1 MMLALFRIYQFSLKL
16 ILNRF
21 LNLMK
26 RIFLL
31 SAFLITSLF
40 QINIKAQCPVSGWA
54 SQNGVTG
61 GGSAAST
68 VVTTY
73 DQLKAAV
80 NSTAVKV
87 IHISGQI
94 TFPAAGRLT
103 LNNQTGKSILG
114 LAGAKLISVD
124 LTSGGSGILYAKN
137 SSNILIKNI
146 TFEGPGAYDVDGNDN
161 LTLDNCTSVWVDHCT
176 FQDALDGN
184 LDIKNASDLITVT
197 WTKFQYLK
205 APIPGGSGGSN
216 DHRFSNLFGSGD
228 DAVQDEGKLRIT
240 MQYCWWGPGVRER
253 MPRVRFG
260 KVHLLNNYFNS
271 SVSNYCIYAGFKAD
285 LLIEG
290 NYFENVKNPIRL
302 ETGTFTAAQLVSNTF
317 SGASGTMVGSGTAFT
332 PPYTIDKIASTDVKQ
347 TVMAGAG
354 AVLLQPTDCFFFA
367 TGEVSSKINSAASF
381 YPNPASEKIS
391 LRVFSKENNQPVQ
404 ISVKDFSGKS
414 ERVVY
419 NGTLNKGDNVIDA
432 ISINHIGKGVKLFQ
446 VKTNDNSFVQK
457 VIIK

>member
-1 MMLALFRIYQFSLKL
+1 
-16 ILNRF
+16 
-21 LNLMK
+21 MK
-26 RIFLL
+26 RIFLM
-31 SAFLITSLF
+31 SAFLIMSAF
-40 QINIKAQCPVSGWA
+40 QINVKAQCPVSGWA

-61 GGSAAST
+61 GGTATPT

-73 DQLKAAV
+73 DQLKAAI
-80 NSTAVKV
+80 NSTSVKV
-87 IHISGQI
+87 IQISGEI

-161 LTLDNCTSVWVDHCT
+161 LTIDNCTSVWVDHCT

-205 APIPGGSGGSN
+205 APIAGGSGGSN

-228 DAVQDEGKLRIT
+228 DATQDEGKLRIT

-253 MPRVRFG
+253 MPRVRYG

-271 SVSNYCIYAGFKAD
+271 SVSNYCVYAGYKAD

-302 ETGTFTAAQLVSNTF
+302 ETGNFTAAQLIDNTF
-317 SGASGTMVGSGTAFT
+317 SGASGTMAGSGTAFT
-332 PPYTIDKIASTDVKQ
+332 PPYTINKIASQDVKQ
-347 TVMAGAG
+347 TVTAGAG
-354 AVLLQPTDCFFFA
+354 AVLLQPTDCLFLA
-367 TGEVSSKINSAASF
+367 TNEVNSKNNSAFTF
-381 YPNPASEKIS
+381 YPNPASDQIS
-391 LRVFSKENNQPVQ
+391 LKVSSKENNKPVQ
-404 ISVKDFSGKS
+404 VKVTDMSGKY
-414 ERVVY
+414 EGLVY
-419 NGTLNKGDNVIDA
+419 NGTLNKGENTINS
-432 ISINHIGKGVKLFQ
+432 ISLKKLSKGVKLFE
-446 VKTNDNSFVQK
+446 VTTDDNSYVQK
-457 VIIK
+457 VIVK

>member
-1 MMLALFRIYQFSLKL
+1 
-16 ILNRF
+16 
-21 LNLMK
+21 MK

-31 SAFLITSLF
+31 SALLIMSAF
-40 QINIKAQCPVSGWA
+40 QVNMKAQCPVSGWA

-61 GGSAAST
+61 GGTATPT

-114 LAGAKLISVD
+114 LAGARLISVD
-124 LTSGGSGILYAKN
+124 LTSGGSGILYVKN

-161 LTLDNCTSVWVDHCT
+161 MTIDNCTSVWVDHCT

-197 WTKFQYLK
+197 WTKFEYLK

-228 DAVQDEGKLRIT
+228 DATQDEGKLRIT
-240 MQYCWWGPGVRER
+240 MQYCWWGPGVKER

-260 KVHLLNNYFNS
+260 KVHLVNNYFNS
-271 SVSNYCIYAGFKAD
+271 SVSNYCIYAGYKAD
-285 LLIEG
+285 LLIEK

-302 ETGTFTAAQLVSNTF
+302 ETGNFTAAQSVDNTF
-317 SGASGTMVGSGTAFT
+317 SGTSGTVAGSGTAFT
-332 PPYTIDKIASTDVKQ
+332 PPYTINKIASQDVKQ
-347 TVMAGAG
+347 TVIAGAG
-354 AVLLQPTDCFFFA
+354 AVLLQPTDCLFLA
-367 TGEVSSKINSAASF
+367 TGEVNSKNNPASLF
-381 YPNPASEKIS
+381 YPNPASEQIS
-391 LRVFSKENNQPVQ
+391 LKVFSKDNNKPVQ
-404 ISVKDFSGKS
+404 IAVTDFSGKS
-414 ERVVY
+414 EGVVY
-419 NGTLNKGDNVIDA
+419 NGILNKGDNTINS
-432 ISINHIGKGVKLFQ
+432 ISIKKLSKGVKLFV
-446 VKTNDNSFVQK
+446 VKTDDDSYTQK
-457 VIIK
+457 VIVK

>member
-1 MMLALFRIYQFSLKL
+1 
-16 ILNRF
+16 
-21 LNLMK
+21 MK

-31 SAFLITSLF
+31 SALLIMSAF
-40 QINIKAQCPVSGWA
+40 QVNMKAQCPVMGWA

-61 GGSAAST
+61 GGTATPT

-87 IHISGQI
+87 IHVSGQI
-94 TFPAAGRLT
+94 TFPTAGRLT
-103 LNNQTGKSILG
+103 LNNQNGKSILG
-114 LAGAKLISVD
+114 LAGARLISVD
-124 LTSGGSGILYAKN
+124 LTAGGSGILYVKN

-161 LTLDNCTSVWVDHCT
+161 MTIDNCTSVWVDHCT

-197 WTKFQYLK
+197 WTKFEYLK

-228 DAVQDEGKLRIT
+228 DATQDEGKLRIT

-253 MPRVRFG
+253 MPRVRYG

-285 LLIEG
+285 LLIES

-302 ETGTFTAAQLVSNTF
+302 ETGNFTAAQSVDNTF

-332 PPYTIDKIASTDVKQ
+332 PPYTINKIASQDVKQ
-347 TVMAGAG
+347 TVIAGAG
-354 AVLLQPTDCFFFA
+354 AVLLQPTDCLLLA
-367 TGEVSSKINSAASF
+367 AGEVNSKNNSASLF
-381 YPNPASEKIS
+381 YPNPASEQIS
-391 LRVFSKENNQPVQ
+391 LKVFSKENNKPVQ
-404 ISVKDFSGKS
+404 ISVTDFSGKS
-414 ERVVY
+414 EGVVY
-419 NGTLNKGDNVIDA
+419 NGTLNKGENTINA
-432 ISINHIGKGVKLFQ
+432 ISLKKLSKGVKLFV
-446 VKTNDNSFVQK
+446 VKTDDDSYTQK
-457 VIIK
+457 VIVK

>member
-1 MMLALFRIYQFSLKL
+1 
-16 ILNRF
+16 
-21 LNLMK
+21 MK
-26 RIFLL
+26 KIFLL
-31 SAFLITSLF
+31 SALVISALF
-40 QINIKAQCPVSGWA
+40 QTGLSAQQCQVSGWA
-54 SQNGVTG
+54 STNGVTG
-61 GGSAAST
+61 GGTAAPT
-68 VVTTY
+68 IVTTY
-73 DQLKAAV
+73 AELKTAINAA
-80 NSTAVKV
+80 AVKV

-94 TFPAAGRLT
+94 TLPTAGRLT
-103 LNNQTGKSILG
+103 LQNQTGKSILG

-161 LTLDNCTSVWVDHCT
+161 LTIDNCTNVWVDHCT

-184 LDIKNASDLITVT
+184 LDIKNASDLITIS

-228 DAVQDEGKLRIT
+228 DATQDEGKLRIT

-285 LLIEG
+285 LLIER
-290 NYFENVKNPIRL
+290 NYFEGVKNPVRL
-302 ETGTFTAAQLVSNTF
+302 ETGNFTAAQLVENTF
-317 SGASGTMVGSGTAFT
+317 SGATGTMAGSGTAFT
-332 PPYTIDKIASTDVKQ
+332 PPYTINKIASADVKQ

-354 AVLLQPTDCFFFA
+354 AVLLQPTDCLFLA
-367 TGEVSSKINSAASF
+367 TGEVNSKISATATF
-381 YPNPASEKIS
+381 YPNPASEQIS
-391 LRVFSKENNQPVQ
+391 MVVFSKDNNKPVQ
-404 ISVKDFSGKS
+404 VKVTDMSGKS
-414 ERVVY
+414 EGIVY
-419 NGTLNKGDNVIDA
+419 NGTLAKGNNTINA
-432 ISINHIGKGVKLFQ
+432 ISLKKIGKGVKFFE
-446 VKTNDNSFVQK
+446 VTAGDSSFVQK
-457 VIIK
+457 VIVK

>member
-1 MMLALFRIYQFSLKL
+1 
-16 ILNRF
+16 
-21 LNLMK
+21 MK
-26 RIFLL
+26 KIFLL
-31 SAFLITSLF
+31 SALVMATLF
-40 QINIKAQCPVSGWA
+40 QTNLKAQQCAVSGWA

-61 GGSAAST
+61 GGSATPT

-73 DQLKAAV
+73 AELKTAINAA
-80 NSTAVKV
+80 AVKV

-94 TFPAAGRLT
+94 TLPTAGRLT
-103 LNNQTGKSILG
+103 LQNQTGKSILG
-114 LAGAKLISVD
+114 LAGAKLTSVD

-161 LTLDNCTSVWVDHCT
+161 LTIDNCTSVWVDHCT

-228 DAVQDEGKLRIT
+228 DATQDDGKLRIT
-240 MQYCWWGPGVRER
+240 MQYCWWGPGVKER

-302 ETGTFTAAQLVSNTF
+302 ETANLTAAQLVNNTF
-317 SGASGTMVGSGTAFT
+317 SGATGTMVGSGTAFV
-332 PPYTIDKIASTDVKQ
+332 PPYTINKIASTDVKQ

-354 AVLLQPTDCFFFA
+354 AVLLQPTDCLFLA
-367 TGEVSSKINSAASF
+367 TGEMNSKLNAATTF
-381 YPNPASEKIS
+381 YPNPASEQIS
-391 LRVFSKENNQPVQ
+391 LKIFSKDNNQPVQ
-404 ISVKDFSGKS
+404 ISVTDLSGKS
-414 ERVVY
+414 EGVVY
-419 NGTLNKGDNVIDA
+419 KGTLKKGDNVIS
-432 ISINHIGKGVKLFQ
+432 SICIKKIGKGVKLFE
-446 VKTNDNSFVQK
+446 VKNNDTSYVQK
-457 VIIK
+457 IIVK

>member
-1 MMLALFRIYQFSLKL
+1 M
-16 ILNRF
+16 
-21 LNLMK
+21 
-26 RIFLL
+26 
-31 SAFLITSLF
+31 SAFLMMSAL
-40 QINIKAQCPVSGWA
+40 QMNVKAQCPATGWA

-61 GGSAAST
+61 GGTAVPT

-80 NSTAVKV
+80 NSAGIKV
-87 IHISGQI
+87 IHVSGQI

-114 LAGAKLISVD
+114 LAGAKLTSVD

-161 LTLDNCTSVWVDHCT
+161 LTIDNCTSVWVDHCT

-205 APIPGGSGGSN
+205 PPISGGSGGSN

-228 DAVQDEGKLRIT
+228 DATQDDGKLRIT
-240 MQYCWWGPGVRER
+240 MQYCWWGPGVKER
-253 MPRVRFG
+253 MPRVRYG

-271 SVSNYCIYAGFKAD
+271 SVSNYCIYAGYKAD
-285 LLIEG
+285 LLIEA

-302 ETGTFTAAQLVSNTF
+302 ETGNFTAAQSVNNTF
-317 SGASGTMVGSGTAFT
+317 SGATGTMVGSGTAFT
-332 PPYTIDKIASTDVKQ
+332 PPYTINKIASQDVKQ

-354 AVLLQPTDCFFFA
+354 AVLLQPTDCLFLA
-367 TGEVSSKINSAASF
+367 TGELGSKLNSASKF

-391 LRVFSKENNQPVQ
+391 LKVFSKENSKPIQ
-404 ISVKDFSGKS
+404 IKVTDMSGKS
-414 ERVVY
+414 EGLVY
-419 NGTLNKGDNVIDA
+419 NGILNKGDNT
-432 ISINHIGKGVKLFQ
+432 ISSISLKNLSKGVKLFE
-446 VKTNDNSFVQK
+446 VKTDDDSFVQK
-457 VIIK
+457 VIVK

>member
-1 MMLALFRIYQFSLKL
+1 M
-16 ILNRF
+16 
-21 LNLMK
+21 
-26 RIFLL
+26 
-31 SAFLITSLF
+31 SAFLITSIF
-40 QINIKAQCPVSGWA
+40 QINVKAQCPATGWA

-61 GGSAAST
+61 GGTATPT

-73 DQLKAAV
+73 AELKTAINA
-80 NSTAVKV
+80 TAVKV

-94 TFPAAGRLT
+94 TFPTAGRLT
-103 LNNQTGKSILG
+103 LQNQTGKSILG

-161 LTLDNCTSVWVDHCT
+161 LTIDNCTSVWVDHCT

-205 APIPGGSGGSN
+205 TPIPGGSGGSN

-228 DAVQDEGKLRIT
+228 DATQDEGKLRIT

-271 SVSNYCIYAGFKAD
+271 SVSNYCIYAGYKAD

-302 ETGTFTAAQLVSNTF
+302 ETGNFTAAQLVSNTF
-317 SGASGTMVGSGTAFT
+317 SGATGTMTGSGTAFT
-332 PPYTIDKIASTDVKQ
+332 PPYTINKIASTDVKQ

-354 AVLLQPTDCFFFA
+354 AVLLQPTDCLFLA
-367 TGEVSSKINSAASF
+367 TGEVNFKLSSATTF
-381 YPNPASEKIS
+381 YPNPASEQIS
-391 LRVFSKENNQPVQ
+391 LKVFSKENNKAFQVR
-404 ISVKDFSGKS
+404 VMDMSGKS
-414 ERVVY
+414 EGVVY
-419 NGTLNKGDNVIDA
+419 NGTLSKGDNTINS
-432 ISINHIGKGVKLFQ
+432 ISLKKIGKGVKLFE
-446 VKTNDNSFVQK
+446 VKTDDNSYVQK
-457 VIIK
+457 VIVK

>member
-1 MMLALFRIYQFSLKL
+1 M
-16 ILNRF
+16 
-21 LNLMK
+21 
-26 RIFLL
+26 
-31 SAFLITSLF
+31 SAFLITSIF
-40 QINIKAQCPVSGWA
+40 QINVKAQCPATGWA

-61 GGSAAST
+61 GGTATPT

-73 DQLKAAV
+73 AELKTAINA
-80 NSTAVKV
+80 TAVKV

-94 TFPAAGRLT
+94 TFPTAGRLT
-103 LNNQTGKSILG
+103 LQNQTGKSILG

-161 LTLDNCTSVWVDHCT
+161 LTIDNCTSVWVDHCT

-184 LDIKNASDLITVT
+184 LDIKNASDLITVS

-205 APIPGGSGGSN
+205 TPIPGGSGGSN

-228 DAVQDEGKLRIT
+228 DATQDEGKLRIT

-271 SVSNYCIYAGFKAD
+271 SVSNYCIYAGYKAD

-302 ETGTFTAAQLVSNTF
+302 ETGNFTAVQLVSNTF
-317 SGASGTMVGSGTAFT
+317 SGATGTMTGSGTAFT
-332 PPYTIDKIASTDVKQ
+332 PPYTINKIASTDVKQ

-354 AVLLQPTDCFFFA
+354 AVLLQPTDCLFLA
-367 TGEVSSKINSAASF
+367 TGEVNSKLSSATTF
-381 YPNPASEKIS
+381 YPNPASEQIS
-391 LRVFSKENNQPVQ
+391 LKVFSKENNKAFQVR
-404 ISVKDFSGKS
+404 VMDMSGKS
-414 ERVVY
+414 EGVVY
-419 NGTLNKGDNVIDA
+419 NGTLSKGDNTINS
-432 ISINHIGKGVKLFQ
+432 ISLKKIGKGVKLFE
-446 VKTNDNSFVQK
+446 VKTEDNSYVQK
-457 VIIK
+457 VIVK

>member
-1 MMLALFRIYQFSLKL
+1 
-16 ILNRF
+16 
-21 LNLMK
+21 MK

-31 SAFLITSLF
+31 SALLIMSAF
-40 QINIKAQCPVSGWA
+40 QVNMKAQCPVSGWA

-61 GGSAAST
+61 GGTATPT

-87 IHISGQI
+87 IHVSGQI

-114 LAGAKLISVD
+114 LAGARLISVD
-124 LTSGGSGILYAKN
+124 LTSGGSGILYVKN

-161 LTLDNCTSVWVDHCT
+161 MTIDNCTSVWVDHCT

-197 WTKFQYLK
+197 WTKFEYLK

-228 DAVQDEGKLRIT
+228 DATQDEGKLRIT
-240 MQYCWWGPGVRER
+240 MQYCWWGPGVKER
-253 MPRVRFG
+253 MPRVRYG
-260 KVHLLNNYFNS
+260 KVHLVNNYFNS
-271 SVSNYCIYAGFKAD
+271 SVSNYCIYAGYKAD
-285 LLIEG
+285 LLIEK

-302 ETGTFTAAQLVSNTF
+302 ETGNFTAAQSVDNTF
-317 SGASGTMVGSGTAFT
+317 SGTSGTVAGSGTAFT
-332 PPYTIDKIASTDVKQ
+332 PPYTINKIASQDVKQ
-347 TVMAGAG
+347 TVIAGAG
-354 AVLLQPTDCFFFA
+354 AVLLQPTDCLFLA
-367 TGEVSSKINSAASF
+367 TGEVNSKNNPASLF
-381 YPNPASEKIS
+381 YPNPATEQIS
-391 LRVFSKENNQPVQ
+391 LKVFSKDNNKPVQ
-404 ISVKDFSGKS
+404 ITVTDFSGKS
-414 ERVVY
+414 EGVVY
-419 NGTLNKGDNVIDA
+419 SGTLNKGENTINA
-432 ISINHIGKGVKLFQ
+432 ISIKKLSKGVKLFV
-446 VKTNDNSFVQK
+446 VKTDDDSYTQK
-457 VIIK
+457 VIVK

>member
-1 MMLALFRIYQFSLKL
+1 M
-16 ILNRF
+16 
-21 LNLMK
+21 
-26 RIFLL
+26 
-31 SAFLITSLF
+31 SAFLITSIF
-40 QINIKAQCPVSGWA
+40 QINVKAQQCPVSGWA

-61 GGSAAST
+61 GGTATPT

-73 DQLKAAV
+73 AELKTAINAA
-80 NSTAVKV
+80 AVKV
-87 IHISGQI
+87 IHISGEI
-94 TFPAAGRLT
+94 TFPTAGRLT
-103 LNNQTGKSILG
+103 LQNQTGKSILG

-161 LTLDNCTSVWVDHCT
+161 LTIDNCTSVWVDHCT

-184 LDIKNASDLITVT
+184 LDIKNASDLISVT

-228 DAVQDEGKLRIT
+228 DATQDDGKLRIT
-240 MQYCWWGPGVRER
+240 MQYCWWGPGVKER

-290 NYFENVKNPIRL
+290 NYFEGVKNPIRL
-302 ETGTFTAAQLVSNTF
+302 ETGKFTAAQLVDNTF
-317 SGASGTMVGSGTAFT
+317 SGATGTMVGSGTAFV
-332 PPYTIDKIASTDVKQ
+332 PPYSINKIASADVKQ
-347 TVMAGAG
+347 TVMTGAG
-354 AVLLQPTDCFFFA
+354 AVLLQPTDCLFLA
-367 TGEVSSKINSAASF
+367 TGEVNSKLNAATTF
-381 YPNPASEKIS
+381 YPNPASEQIS
-391 LRVFSKENNQPVQ
+391 LKVFSKDNDKPVQ
-404 ISVKDFSGKS
+404 IKVMDMSGKS
-414 ERVVY
+414 EGVVY
-419 NGTLNKGDNVIDA
+419 NGTLSKGDNTINA
-432 ISINHIGKGVKLFQ
+432 ISLKKIGKGVKLFE
-446 VKTNDNSFVQK
+446 VKTADNSYVQK
-457 VIIK
+457 VIVK

>member
-1 MMLALFRIYQFSLKL
+1 
-16 ILNRF
+16 
-21 LNLMK
+21 MK

-31 SAFLITSLF
+31 SALLIMSAF
-40 QINIKAQCPVSGWA
+40 QVNMKAQCPVSGWA

-61 GGSAAST
+61 GGTATPT

-114 LAGAKLISVD
+114 LAGARLISVD
-124 LTSGGSGILYAKN
+124 LTSGGSGILYVKN

-161 LTLDNCTSVWVDHCT
+161 MTIDNCTSVWVDHCT

-197 WTKFQYLK
+197 WTKFEYLK

-228 DAVQDEGKLRIT
+228 DATQDEGKLRIT
-240 MQYCWWGPGVRER
+240 MQYCWWGPGVKER
-253 MPRVRFG
+253 MPRVRYG

-271 SVSNYCIYAGFKAD
+271 SVSNYCIYAGYKAD
-285 LLIEG
+285 LLIEK

-302 ETGTFTAAQLVSNTF
+302 ETGNFTAAQSVDNTF
-317 SGASGTMVGSGTAFT
+317 SGTSGTVAGSGTAFT
-332 PPYTIDKIASTDVKQ
+332 PPYTINKIASQDVKQ

-354 AVLLQPTDCFFFA
+354 AVLLQPTDCLFLA
-367 TGEVSSKINSAASF
+367 TGEVNSKNNSASLF
-381 YPNPASEKIS
+381 YPNPASEQIS
-391 LRVFSKENNQPVQ
+391 LKVFSKDNNKPVQ
-404 ISVKDFSGKS
+404 ITVTDFSGKS
-414 ERVVY
+414 EGVVY
-419 NGTLNKGDNVIDA
+419 NGTLNKGENTINA
-432 ISINHIGKGVKLFQ
+432 ISIKKLSKGVKLFV
-446 VKTNDNSFVQK
+446 VKTDDDSYTQK
-457 VIIK
+457 VIVK

>member
-1 MMLALFRIYQFSLKL
+1 M
-16 ILNRF
+16 
-21 LNLMK
+21 
-26 RIFLL
+26 
-31 SAFLITSLF
+31 SAF
-40 QINIKAQCPVSGWA
+40 QVNMKAQCPVMGWA

-61 GGSAAST
+61 GGTATPT

-87 IHISGQI
+87 IHVSGQI
-94 TFPAAGRLT
+94 TFPTAGRLT
-103 LNNQTGKSILG
+103 LNNQNGKSILG
-114 LAGAKLISVD
+114 LAGARLISVD
-124 LTSGGSGILYAKN
+124 LTAGGSGILYVKN

-161 LTLDNCTSVWVDHCT
+161 MTIDNCTSVWVDHCT

-197 WTKFQYLK
+197 WTKFEYLK

-228 DAVQDEGKLRIT
+228 DATQDEGKLRIT

-253 MPRVRFG
+253 MPRVRYG

-285 LLIEG
+285 LLIES

-302 ETGTFTAAQLVSNTF
+302 ETGNFTAAQSVDNTF
-317 SGASGTMVGSGTAFT
+317 SAASGTMVGSGTAFT
-332 PPYTIDKIASTDVKQ
+332 PPYTINKIASQDVKQ

-354 AVLLQPTDCFFFA
+354 AVLLQPTDCLFLA
-367 TGEVSSKINSAASF
+367 TGEVRSKNNSASLF
-381 YPNPASEKIS
+381 YPNPASEQIS
-391 LRVFSKENNQPVQ
+391 LKVFSKENNKPVQ
-404 ISVKDFSGKS
+404 ISVTDFSGKS
-414 ERVVY
+414 EGVVY
-419 NGTLNKGDNVIDA
+419 NGTLNKGENTINA
-432 ISINHIGKGVKLFQ
+432 ISLKKLSKGVKLFM
-446 VKTNDNSFVQK
+446 VKTDDDSYTQK
-457 VIIK
+457 VIVK

>member
-1 MMLALFRIYQFSLKL
+1 MKKL
-16 ILNRF
+16 
-21 LNLMK
+21 
-26 RIFLL
+26 FLL
-31 SAFLITSLF
+31 SAFLIVSVF
-40 QINIKAQCPVSGWA
+40 QSNMKAQCPVSGWA

-61 GGSAAST
+61 GGTATPT

-114 LAGAKLISVD
+114 LAGARLISVD

-216 DHRFSNLFGSGD
+216 DHRFSNLFGSD
-228 DAVQDEGKLRIT
+228 DSATQDDGKLRIT

-302 ETGTFTAAQLVSNTF
+302 ETGTFTAAQLVNNTF
-317 SGASGTMVGSGTAFT
+317 SGATGTMTGSGTAFV
-332 PPYTIDKIASTDVKQ
+332 PPYTINKIASQDVKQ
-347 TVMAGAG
+347 TVMSGAG
-354 AVLLQPTDCFFFA
+354 AVLLQPTDC
-367 TGEVSSKINSAASF
+367 
-381 YPNPASEKIS
+381 
-391 LRVFSKENNQPVQ
+391 VFWQQRK
-404 ISVKDFSGKS
+404 
-414 ERVVY
+414 
-419 NGTLNKGDNVIDA
+419 
-432 ISINHIGKGVKLFQ
+432 
-446 VKTNDNSFVQK
+446 
-457 VIIK
+457 

>member
-1 MMLALFRIYQFSLKL
+1 M
-16 ILNRF
+16 F
-21 LNLMK
+21 LM
-26 RIFLL
+26 L
-31 SAFLITSLF
+31 SAS
-40 QINIKAQCPVSGWA
+40 QINMKAQCPATGWA

-61 GGSAAST
+61 GGAAVPT

-73 DQLKAAV
+73 AELKTAIA
-80 NSTAVKV
+80 SAAVKV
-87 IHISGQI
+87 IYVSGEI
-94 TFPAAGRLT
+94 TFPTAGRLT
-103 LNNQTGKSILG
+103 LQNQTGKSILG

-124 LTSGGSGILYAKN
+124 LSSGGSGILYAKN

-161 LTLDNCTSVWVDHCT
+161 LTIDNCTNVWVDHCT

-205 APIPGGSGGSN
+205 APIAGGSGGSN

-228 DAVQDEGKLRIT
+228 DATQDEGKLRIT

-290 NYFENVKNPIRL
+290 NYFENVKNPVRL
-302 ETGTFTAAQLVSNTF
+302 EAGKFTAAQLVENTF
-317 SGASGTMVGSGTAFT
+317 SGASGTMAGSGTAFT
-332 PPYTIDKIASTDVKQ
+332 PPYSINKIASADVKQ

-354 AVLLQPTDCFFFA
+354 AVLLQPTDCLFLA
-367 TGEVSSKINSAASF
+367 TSEVNSKSNASATF
-381 YPNPASEKIS
+381 YPNPASEQIS
-391 LRVFSKENNQPVQ
+391 LKVFSKDNNQPVQ
-404 ISVKDFSGKS
+404 IKVMDMSGKS
-414 ERVVY
+414 E
-419 NGTLNKGDNVIDA
+419 GTIYSGKLSKGENRINA
-432 ISINHIGKGVKLFQ
+432 ISLKKIGKGVKLFE
-446 VKTNDNSFVQK
+446 VTTGDSSSVQK
-457 VIIK
+457 VIVN